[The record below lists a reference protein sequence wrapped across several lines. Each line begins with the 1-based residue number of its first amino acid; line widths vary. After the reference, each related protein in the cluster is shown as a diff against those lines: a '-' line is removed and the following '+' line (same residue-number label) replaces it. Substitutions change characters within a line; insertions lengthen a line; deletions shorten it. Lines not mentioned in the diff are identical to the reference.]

1 MNLIIL
7 SSIPDYVLA
16 MIIIEAIIMMAL
28 GVFLIV
34 DIIRSRIKTIK
45 KEQKEAEEK
54 RNQAREASISLDSA
68 EDEAYISSGLSELEY
83 LRRMNKEQ
91 KEYIELL
98 EKRINLK
105 RELQEDVSNMEYS
118 EGEVEEPDELDQ
130 AVNDFLNSIP
140 SKEEEYQEEVYE
152 ESEETDLEECA
163 PTGEDT
169 IIPADEPFDP
179 KDKKDE
185 DDSVVIHASNIK
197 ALVVE
202 PSEDI
207 KKDSTS
213 GKDSKGVVIT
223 ASSIKAVVVDPEEKR
238 KKQEK
243 IAQFIKEQE
252 ANEVKPKV
260 EDDPYKDEV
269 YDIVEPWYCLAKP
282 FVKKK
287 KKYNNY

>member
-34 DIIRSRIKTIK
+34 DIIRSRIKAIK

-118 EGEVEEPDELDQ
+118 PMVNNHFKISSLGLHISALKSGIDEIKFRL
-130 AVNDFLNSIP
+130 
-140 SKEEEYQEEVYE
+140 
-152 ESEETDLEECA
+152 ESSVFDVF
-163 PTGEDT
+163 P
-169 IIPADEPFDP
+169 PALFFQLP
-179 KDKKDE
+179 
-185 DDSVVIHASNIK
+185 N
-197 ALVVE
+197 LM
-202 PSEDI
+202 
-207 KKDSTS
+207 
-213 GKDSKGVVIT
+213 
-223 ASSIKAVVVDPEEKR
+223 
-238 KKQEK
+238 
-243 IAQFIKEQE
+243 
-252 ANEVKPKV
+252 
-260 EDDPYKDEV
+260 
-269 YDIVEPWYCLAKP
+269 
-282 FVKKK
+282 
-287 KKYNNY
+287 